1 LVAVSYSQRVASFND
16 FALVCLA
23 LGQTQSRL
31 QMAELAGE
39 FLVHLDTAEAE
50 IAARFMVGRALA
62 QGEEKR
68 LQISGR
74 AIWKIVAAMT
84 GGEDQGEEIFAAAT
98 DFGEAIEMLLRLR
111 SAEPEPT
118 LTLGEVERRFSEIA
132 GIEGRNSR
140 RRKLDALRE
149 LFERAT
155 TLEGKYLAKVLIGE
169 MRHGMSEGLMLEA
182 IAKMGVRPVA
192 EVRRANMLAGDVG
205 RVVRALRSPQG
216 DAGTNSQGDAV
227 TKSIDDVPAS
237 PPDDSG
243 KNANAD
249 PSPDGPRSTANVARP
264 NDRSSMPTRPL
275 KPMLAQPAP
284 NVGEAFRMLG
294 DRIALEHKI
303 DGARVQIHCSEAGVR
318 IYSRAL
324 NEITPSLP
332 EVVELAQ
339 PLRSR
344 NAILD
349 GEVIA
354 IDAGG
359 RPLAFQEVMRRFGR
373 VRDIEQLR
381 VEQPVQLFVFD
392 LIALDGDLLIDAPY
406 EERYAALSDVADS
419 AAITRAARIVPSTV
433 AEGNQFYARAIAD
446 GYEGIVAK
454 ALASTYMPGARGR
467 GWIKIKAA
475 RTLDLVIVAAEWG
488 YGRRH
493 GWLSNYHLAARD
505 ERKGGFVEV
514 GKTFKGL
521 TDDDFREMTD
531 RLIALKT
538 AENRGTVVVR
548 PEVVVEVAYSDIQRS
563 SQYAGGM
570 ALRFAR
576 IVGVRSDKNASE
588 ADTIEAVA
596 AAFDR
601 QPVKPIPAAE

>member
-1 LVAVSYSQRVASFND
+1 MASFND

-39 FLVHLDTAEAE
+39 FLAHLDTAEAE

-149 LFERAT
+149 LFERTT

-182 IAKMGVRPVA
+182 IAKMAARPVA

-205 RVVRALRSPQG
+205 RVVRTLRSPQRNAIG
-216 DAGTNSQGDAV
+216 
-227 TKSIDDVPAS
+227 KSIDDVLAP

-243 KNANAD
+243 KNANTD
-249 PSPDGPRSTANVARP
+249 PSADGPRSTENVARS

-303 DGARVQIHCSEAGVR
+303 DGARVQIHCGEAGVR

-373 VRDIEQLR
+373 VRDIERLR

-392 LIALDGDLLIDAPY
+392 LIALDGNLLIDVPL

-446 GYEGIVAK
+446 GYEGVVAK

-467 GWIKIKAA
+467 GWIKIKSA
-475 RTLDLVIVAAEWG
+475 RTLDLVIVAADWG

-505 ERKGGFVEV
+505 ERNGGFVEV

-538 AENRGTVVVR
+538 ADNRGTVVVR

>member
-1 LVAVSYSQRVASFND
+1 VASFND

-39 FLVHLDTAEAE
+39 FLAHLDTAEAE

-118 LTLGEVERRFSEIA
+118 LTLGEVERRFSDIA

-149 LFERAT
+149 LFERTT

-182 IAKMGVRPVA
+182 IAKMAARPVA

-205 RVVRALRSPQG
+205 RVVRTLRSPQRNAIG
-216 DAGTNSQGDAV
+216 
-227 TKSIDDVPAS
+227 KSIDDVLAP

-243 KNANAD
+243 KNANTD
-249 PSPDGPRSTANVARP
+249 PSADGPRSTENVARS

-303 DGARVQIHCSEAGVR
+303 DGARVQIHCGEAGVR

-373 VRDIEQLR
+373 VRDIERLR

-392 LIALDGDLLIDAPY
+392 LIALDGNLLIDVPL

-446 GYEGIVAK
+446 GYEGVVAK

-467 GWIKIKAA
+467 GWIKIKSA
-475 RTLDLVIVAAEWG
+475 RTLDLVIVAADWG

-505 ERKGGFVEV
+505 ERNGGFVEV

-538 AENRGTVVVR
+538 ADNRGTVVVR